1 MSIATAITAAQGK
14 VADAYTAISN
24 KGGTLP
30 ATQNLSNM
38 PTAIASIP
46 TSTPSTFLGFS
57 ADTWAGLSISNSG
70 VLSKTSFV
78 VQGYGERPHLTGS
91 LDFSAVTSIATAEVL
106 LEKFIGQYDLTGTVN
121 FSNCTSITGN
131 RALREAFVNS
141 SITVFNFSGLVSI
154 QADEVFNGCCS
165 GATALASIDFSNL
178 EEVIGNYVFQNAFQD
193 CYLTTASFDKLETIS
208 GNQVF
213 AYTFQ
218 GNNRLV
224 SLSFPALNSVTGTN
238 VFADMLYNCDGV
250 TVHFPTAMQSV
261 LGNDP
266 AVVAGFG
273 GTNITVLFDL

>member
-1 MSIATAITAAQGK
+1 MSIASAITAAQGK

-57 ADTWAGLSISNSG
+57 ADTWAGLAISNSG
-70 VLSKTSFV
+70 VLSKTSIT
-78 VQGYGERPHLTGS
+78 VQGYGERPHLTGT
-91 LDFSAVTSIATAEVL
+91 LDLSAVTSIATAEVL
-106 LEKFIGQYDLTGTVN
+106 YDKFIGQSDLTGTVN

-131 RALREAFVNS
+131 EALREAFQES
-141 SITVFNFSGLVSI
+141 GISGLNFSGLVSI
-154 QADEVFNGCCS
+154 QADGAFNTCCYGCT
-165 GATALASIDFSNL
+165 GLTSINFSNL
-178 EEVIGNYVFQNAFQD
+178 EEVIGDNVFSSAFVY
-193 CYLTTASFDKLETIS
+193 CELTSVSFNKLETIS
-208 GNQVF
+208 GNSVF
-213 AYTFQ
+213 VDAFQ

-224 SLSFPALNSVTGTN
+224 SLFFPALNSVTGTN
-238 VFADMLYNCDGV
+238 IFADMLYQCDGV

-273 GTNITVLFDL
+273 GTNTTVLFDL